1 MGTIFVPYPYPNR
14 GISHGL
20 TGIGSP
26 LTSLIQISVGQ
37 NFYHRLAASAGM
49 LVNKAHMYFL
59 FLSWT
64 LAQDA
69 FMAKCVPPYLRLVV
83 RINKLI
89 LVKKMW

>member
-1 MGTIFVPYPYPNR
+1 MPDFMLHTH
-14 GISHGL
+14 S
-20 TGIGSP
+20 
-26 LTSLIQISVGQ
+26 IQISVGQ

-69 FMAKCVPPYLRLVV
+69 FIAKCVPAYLRLVV
-83 RINKLI
+83 RINELI
-89 LVKKMW
+89 LVTKVW